1 MGNTHVKRP
10 NSLLKALKT
19 LLPAGALGASAT
31 LAMHSVAQAL
41 PNQSADASDAASP
54 AQSVGTRLQAI
65 RSGVTTV
72 AASDEHGAEGAGI
85 SLVGTSDPSGD
96 PKAVPTWW
104 GNGGFGRWRLG
115 WGNGGWGAG
124 WRNGWHNGGWGN
136 GWGNGWHNGG
146 WGNGWHNGGG
156 WNNFWHNG

>member
-1 MGNTHVKRP
+1 VTRP
-10 NSLLKALKT
+10 TSLLKALKT

-41 PNQSADASDAASP
+41 PNQPADKNDAASP
-54 AQSVGTRLQAI
+54 AEPVGVRLQAI
-65 RSGVTTV
+65 RSGVTTL
-72 AASDEHGAEGAGI
+72 AASDEHGSEGAGI

-96 PKAVPTWW
+96 PKATPTWW

-115 WGNGGWGAG
+115 WGNGGWG
-124 WRNGWHNGGWGN
+124 NGWHNGGWRN

-146 WGNGWHNGGG
+146 WGNGWHNGGWGNGGG

>member
-1 MGNTHVKRP
+1 MTRP

-41 PNQSADASDAASP
+41 PNPSAATSDTTSP
-54 AQSVGTRLQAI
+54 TPSVAGRLEAI

-72 AASDEHGAEGAGI
+72 AASDDPGAEGVGI

-124 WRNGWHNGGWGN
+124 WRNGWHNGGWG
-136 GWGNGWHNGG
+136 
-146 WGNGWHNGGG
+146 GG

>member
-1 MGNTHVKRP
+1 MTRP

-31 LAMHSVAQAL
+31 LAMHSVAEAL
-41 PNQSADASDAASP
+41 PNQSADTSGAAST

-85 SLVGTSDPSGD
+85 SLVGTADPSGD

-115 WGNGGWGAG
+115 WGNGGF
-124 WRNGWHNGGWGN
+124 
-136 GWGNGWHNGG
+136 GWHNGG

>member
-1 MGNTHVKRP
+1 VTRP

-19 LLPAGALGASAT
+19 LLPAGALGASTT
-31 LAMHSVAQAL
+31 LAMYSVAQAL
-41 PNQSADASDAASP
+41 PNASADPSDATAP
-54 AQSVGTRLQAI
+54 VQSVSTRLQSI
-65 RSGVTTV
+65 RNGVATV
-72 AASDEHGAEGAGI
+72 AASNDHAAEGAGI

-115 WGNGGWGAG
+115 WGNGWHNGGGWGNGWHNGG
-124 WRNGWHNGGWGN
+124 WRNGWGNGWHNGGWGN

-146 WGNGWHNGGG
+146 W
-156 WNNFWHNG
+156 NNFWHNG